1 MNQNEFFTNEY
12 TSVIQK
18 LVHEVVNDPSTY
30 LGAKYIPSVA
40 LPVDRVRV
48 EIIEASGGLT
58 SEHAV
63 GTDPKY
69 VQSFGT
75 RVQEYACP
83 AYKEAI
89 HYDEKKILHLRQL
102 GQNDPA
108 KRGVRQYIDQDID
121 RLNRRLEARIE
132 KLRWDAIFTGVQP
145 YLGNV
150 FSYGIPSANVATPLG
165 AVWSL
170 DGINPNAAA
179 NPIADVRYWISGGLA
194 RFRKYRIKRMVCNP
208 NTARWVLENP
218 NTKAYLSSIGANPN
232 ISEWT
237 LPKLIAFLIP
247 GGPEVVIYDSWF
259 QTEQIGAGV
268 DAFGNATTSPNQLT
282 VSDAIYFIPDGGIF
296 FETALP
302 GGDTIGEFVQG
313 LNLASGTMEQPGFG
327 KFLVVEENI
336 APGTKGGP
344 GNPYVDIIAGV
355 YGGVNLQRAF
365 DVLTANVI
373 GTALVVPSAPSYEP

>member
-1 MNQNEFFTNEY
+1 MNEFFTNEY

-18 LVHEVVNDPSTY
+18 LVQEIVNDPSTY

-58 SEHAV
+58 QEHAI
-63 GTDPKY
+63 GTDPKS

-75 RVQEYACP
+75 RVQEFAAP
-83 AYKEAI
+83 AYKEFI

-108 KRGVRQYIDQDID
+108 KRGIRQYLDLDID

-132 KLRWDAIFTGVQP
+132 LLRWSAIFQGSMS
-145 YLGNV
+145 YLGDS
-150 FSYGIPSANVATPLG
+150 FSYGIPAGNTAVPIG

-170 DGINPNAAA
+170 DGINPNPAA
-179 NPIADVRYWISGGLA
+179 NPIADIRFWTQGGLA
-194 RFRKYRIKRMVCNP
+194 AYRKYRIKRMVCNP
-208 NTARWVLENP
+208 NTSRWILENP

-247 GGPEVVIYDSWF
+247 GGPEVVIYDSWY
-259 QTEQIGAGV
+259 QQETVVAGRILV
-268 DAFGNATTSPNQLT
+268 GNA
-282 VSDAIYFIPDGGIF
+282 IFFIPDGGIY
-296 FETALP
+296 FETSLP
-302 GGDTIGEFVQG
+302 GADTIGEFVQG
-313 LNLASGTMEQPGFG
+313 ANLASGSLESPGMG

-344 GNPYVDIIAGV
+344 GNPFIDVYAGV
-355 YGGVNLQRAF
+355 YGGVNLYRSF

-373 GTALVVPSAPSYEP
+373 GQALSFN